1 MLGRTPDHI
10 PVLSKEVLTSVAP
23 KAGEHVIDCTL
34 GLGGH
39 AALLLQATSPN
50 GQLLGIDRDA
60 EALAQAQKRLHVF
73 GTRVHT
79 VQGAFADIANLAAH
93 FPKPNIILA
102 DLGLSSF
109 ALDMPSRGFSFQA
122 DGPLDMRM
130 DQSQGVTAAALLES
144 VTAPELQ
151 RILQEYGE
159 EPKSRAIA
167 QAIIASRETHPIT
180 TTGELVSVIDA
191 AYRQIL
197 HAPADRPLWLGR
209 KVHPAT
215 RTFQAL
221 RIAVNDELG
230 QLSRFLT
237 EAFALLAPEGRLAI
251 ISFHSLEDRLVK
263 QFFREQAKICVCP
276 PEQLQCT
283 CDKVA
288 NGQLVTR
295 KPIVA
300 SDAELQQN
308 PRSRSAKLRVLKKIS
323 PSTS

>member
-1 MLGRTPDHI
+1 MLGRTPAHI
-10 PVLSKEVLTSVAP
+10 PVLSKEVLLALAP
-23 KAGEHVIDCTL
+23 QAGEHTIDCTL

-39 AALLLQATSPN
+39 AEMLLTATAPT
-50 GQLLGIDRDA
+50 GRLLGIDRDA
-60 EALAQAQKRLHVF
+60 EALAQAKVHLESF
-73 GTRVHT
+73 GERVRT
-79 VQGAFADIANLAAH
+79 VQGTFADIASLAAS
-93 FPKPNIILA
+93 FPKPNLILA

-109 ALDMPSRGFSFQA
+109 ALDTPSRGFSFQA

-130 DQSQGVTAAALLES
+130 DKGQGATAAELLQS
-144 VTAPELQ
+144 ISAAELE

-167 QAIIASRETHPIT
+167 KAIIASRETHPIA
-180 TTGELVSVIDA
+180 TTGELASVIDA
-191 AYRQIL
+191 TYRQIL

-230 QLSRFLT
+230 QLTPFLG
-237 EAFALLAPEGRLAI
+237 EAFALLAPGGRLAI

-263 QFFREQAKICVCP
+263 QFFREQAKTCVCP

-283 CDKVA
+283 CDRQA
-288 NGQLVTR
+288 NAQLLIR

-300 SDAELQQN
+300 SEAELQAN
-308 PRSRSAKLRVLKKIS
+308 PRSRSAKLRVIKKLS
-323 PSTS
+323 PAS